1 MEERG
6 MNSRQFGACAIALA
20 AALPVATLAQA
31 WPNKPIKFINPFP
44 AGGGTD
50 VFARPIAAKLSA
62 QLGQNVIIENLGGAG
77 GTVGA
82 AVAAK
87 AAPDGYTFF
96 IGAIHHTIGESIY
109 TKRGYVLE
117 TDFVPVTV
125 LALVPNV
132 VVVHPK
138 NDFKSIAE
146 LIAYNKANPG
156 KLNFGSAGAGTSHH
170 LAAELF
176 STQTGTKMTHVPY
189 KGAGPM
195 MQDLLGGQVDLAFD
209 GLGSSAPQIKAGKLR
224 PIAVTTATRSPVLPD
239 VPTMA
244 EAGLKEYEVTTWY
257 AVWAIKGTPKEIV
270 DRMHAEIVKALA
282 QPEIRDIWAQQGATV
297 GGMPP
302 AEFGAFV
309 RSEVAKW
316 NKVVKDAGVKLDN

>member
-1 MEERG
+1 
-6 MNSRQFGACAIALA
+6 MNRRYFGACAIALA
-20 AALPVATLAQA
+20 AALPIGVLAQA
-31 WPNKPIKFINPFP
+31 WPSKPIKFINPFP

-96 IGAIHHTIGESIY
+96 IGAIHHSIGESIY

-117 TDFVPVTV
+117 TDFIPITV
-125 LALVPNV
+125 LAFVPNV
-132 VVVHPK
+132 VVIHPK
-138 NDFKSIAE
+138 NDFKTIAE

-156 KLNFGSAGAGTSHH
+156 KLNFGSAGTGTSHH

-176 STQTGTKMTHVPY
+176 KTQTGTDMTHVPY
-189 KGAGPM
+189 KGAGPL

-209 GLGSSAPQIKAGKLR
+209 GLGTSAPQIKAGKLR
-224 PIAVTTATRSPVLPD
+224 PIAVTTTTRSPVLPD

-244 EAGLKEYEVTTWY
+244 EAGLKDYQVTTWY
-257 AVWAIKGTPKEIV
+257 AVWAIKGTPKEII
-270 DRMHAEIVKALA
+270 DRMYAEIVKALA
-282 QPEIRDIWAQQGATV
+282 QPEIREIWAQQGATV
-297 GGMPP
+297 GGIPP
-302 AEFGAFV
+302 AEFSAFV
-309 RSEVAKW
+309 KSEVAKW
-316 NKVVKDAGVKLDN
+316 SKVVKDAGVKIDN

>member
-1 MEERG
+1 
-6 MNSRQFGACAIALA
+6 MNRRFFGAGAIALA
-20 AALPVATLAQA
+20 ATLPLAALAQA
-31 WPNKPIKFINPFP
+31 WPTKPVKFINPFP

-82 AVAAK
+82 AVASK

-96 IGAIHHTIGESIY
+96 IGAIHHSIGESIY

-132 VVVHPK
+132 VVIHPK
-138 NDFKSIAE
+138 NNIKSITE

-156 KLNFGSAGAGTSHH
+156 KLNFGSAGTGTSHQ

-176 STQTGTKMTHVPY
+176 KTMSGTNMTHVPY

-209 GLGSSAPQIKAGKLR
+209 GLGTSAPQIKSGKLR
-224 PIAVTTATRSPVLPD
+224 PIAVTTKIRSPVLPD
-239 VPTMA
+239 VPTMG
-244 EAGLKEYEVTTWY
+244 EAGLPNYEVTTWY
-257 AVWAIKGTPKEIV
+257 ALWAIKGTPKDIV
-270 DRMHAEIVKALA
+270 DRMYAEVVKALA
-282 QPEIRDIWAQQGATV
+282 QPDIREIWAQQGATT

-309 RSEVAKW
+309 LSEVVKW
-316 NKVVKDAGVKLDN
+316 AKVVKDAGVSLDN